1 MKHKVIICFF
11 GVVSRS
17 IKFTYKNL
25 NDKLINI
32 VKQNYDVDIYIFNNN
47 VKNEIID
54 GIQQNNDD
62 VELLQRTFIEEKTQ
76 CDIDN
81 EINNQITS
89 KNIICEMR
97 HDYDK
102 NTIINAIRQMYS
114 EHQVG
119 LFLEKYINDYKCA
132 IVCGP
137 DYYLLNNVNLE
148 DIKNSIN
155 NDTIVYTTRV
165 NDAQGYTNGFYIGSL
180 KPIIK
185 ILKRYS
191 ILEQLL
197 PTDKDYE
204 YLLKKS
210 FEINKINRIITDT
223 LFVKIRSNKHIAR
236 QGIMLDNKYTNII
249 NNIIN
254 NINNINNN
262 SPLRKISDE
271 SNELII
277 DFNTDQQKQLSR
289 NDLNQNLNQNFNIDM
304 NDLKKKLM
312 YELQRNI

>member
-1 MKHKVIICFF
+1 MRDRVIICFF

-25 NDKLINI
+25 DDKLINI

-47 VKNEIID
+47 VKNEIVD
-54 GIQQNNDD
+54 GIQQNNID
-62 VELLQRTFIEEKTQ
+62 VELLQRTFIEENTQ
-76 CDIDN
+76 YDIDN

-114 EHQVG
+114 EYRVG
-119 LFLEKYINDYKCA
+119 LFLEKYINEYKCA

-155 NDTIVYTTRV
+155 NETIVYTTRV

-180 KPIIK
+180 KPMIK

-197 PTDKDYE
+197 PTNKDYE

-210 FEINKINRIITDT
+210 FEINKINRMITDT
-223 LFVKIRSNKHIAR
+223 LFVKIRSNKNIAR
-236 QGIMLDNKYTNII
+236 QGIMNENKYTNII
-249 NNIIN
+249 NNINEELQISK
-254 NINNINNN
+254 NILIFNQNIERQDIMNDNKN
-262 SPLRKISDE
+262 TNIIKEQQISKNIKI
-271 SNELII
+271 
-277 DFNTDQQKQLSR
+277 F
-289 NDLNQNLNQNFNIDM
+289 NQNLLNNKM
-304 NDLKKKLM
+304 LRLKILYNKK
-312 YELQRNI
+312 

>member
-1 MKHKVIICFF
+1 MTHKVIICFF

-47 VKNEIID
+47 VKNEIVD

-76 CDIDN
+76 YDIDN
-81 EINNQITS
+81 EINNKIKS
-89 KNIICEMR
+89 KNIICKMR

-102 NTIINAIRQMYS
+102 NMIINAIRQMYS
-114 EHQVG
+114 EHQIG
-119 LFLEKYINDYKCA
+119 LFLEKYNDYKCA

-197 PTDKDYE
+197 PTNKDYE

-210 FEINKINRIITDT
+210 FEINKINRMITDT

-236 QGIMLDNKYTNII
+236 QGIMNQNKYTNII
-249 NNIIN
+249 NNINKELKISKNIKIFNQNIERQDIMNDNKNTNIIN
-254 NINNINNN
+254 NINEKLQISKNI
-262 SPLRKISDE
+262 KI
-271 SNELII
+271 
-277 DFNTDQQKQLSR
+277 F
-289 NDLNQNLNQNFNIDM
+289 NQNLLNNKM
-304 NDLKKKLM
+304 LRLKILYNKK
-312 YELQRNI
+312 